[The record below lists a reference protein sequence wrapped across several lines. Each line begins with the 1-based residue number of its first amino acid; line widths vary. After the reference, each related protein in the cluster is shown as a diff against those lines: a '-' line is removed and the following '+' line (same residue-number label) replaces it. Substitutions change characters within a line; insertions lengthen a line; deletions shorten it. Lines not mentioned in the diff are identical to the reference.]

1 MDIFICD
8 AENRYGG
15 GLSQRVVK
23 SRLRA
28 FKSPNT
34 SAVVELDGEGW
45 VKTTDKDLVLRNLKL
60 LGIRKHAERSPESKQ
75 KLLENLKSINN
86 KIEESKED

>member
-1 MDIFICD
+1 MDVFICD

-28 FKSPNT
+28 LKSPGT
-34 SAVVELDGEGW
+34 SEFHELDGEGW

-60 LGIRKHAERSPESKQ
+60 LGIRKRAQRSPESKR
-75 KLLENLKSINN
+75 KMLENLKSISKN
-86 KIEESKED
+86 IEESEED